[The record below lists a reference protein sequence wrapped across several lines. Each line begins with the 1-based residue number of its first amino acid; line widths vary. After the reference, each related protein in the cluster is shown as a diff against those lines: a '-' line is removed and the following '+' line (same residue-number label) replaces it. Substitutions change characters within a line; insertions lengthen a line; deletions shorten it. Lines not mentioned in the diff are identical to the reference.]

1 MPAPKF
7 YKIVSTKFEPLNGGS
22 GLWFPPTKSKPGKW
36 MPKVGDV
43 VACRRGYHL
52 VKAVGIVEWLP
63 PNGIAANLCTAE
75 GRGDESADGNKTAF
89 AQARLIKVVGRL
101 DDVSMRLAA
110 ADMAERV
117 LPIFYKVHPKDDRP
131 AKAIQAA
138 RDFAL
143 GKIDA
148 AARDAAWDAASAA
161 EWDAAAIAAAR
172 GAATAAAW
180 EAASAAARASASDAS
195 SAAATAA
202 ARVAASA
209 AARASASAAATDA
222 ARGAATA
229 AATAAARVAAIAA
242 ARAASRVAAIAAARA
257 ANAKIII
264 AQAKKRLAQMET

>member
-161 EWDAAAIAAAR
+161 EWDAASAAAR
-172 GAATAAAW
+172 GAASAAAW
-180 EAASAAARASASDAS
+180 DAASAAARAAASDAA

-209 AARASASAAATDA
+209 AARA
-222 ARGAATA
+222 
-229 AATAAARVAAIAA
+229 AARVAA
-242 ARAASRVAAIAAARA
+242 SAAARA